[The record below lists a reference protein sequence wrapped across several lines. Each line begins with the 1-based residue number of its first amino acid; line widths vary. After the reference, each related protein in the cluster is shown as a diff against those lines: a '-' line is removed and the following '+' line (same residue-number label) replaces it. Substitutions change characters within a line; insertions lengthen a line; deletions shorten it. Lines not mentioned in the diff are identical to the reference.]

1 MNQLNRAP
9 YAVRSASHAIIEDR
23 DGHSVLLVVDPP
35 DDPSARVALAHE
47 IAEAMNAAAGLARS
61 SFSIAAE

>member
-1 MNQLNRAP
+1 MTSLNRAP

-35 DDPSARVALAHE
+35 DDPAGRIALAHA
-47 IAEAMNAAAGLARS
+47 IADAMNAAACLARS